1 VHTNIPRCLRS
12 APFEGGIPTRADS
25 GCIIITGRIVYCKGE
40 WYSAKGGEGIAVKNS
55 SSKRVAPAFPEPGD
69 VVTIYGQADLTAYS
83 KAERYGAAQGE
94 KLAVKNP
101 SSKRVAPAFPE
112 PGDVVTIC
120 GQTGWQRFS

>member
-1 VHTNIPRCLRS
+1 
-12 APFEGGIPTRADS
+12 
-25 GCIIITGRIVYCKGE
+25 
-40 WYSAKGGEGIAVKNS
+40 
-55 SSKRVAPAFPEPGD
+55 VAPAFPEPGD

-112 PGDVVTIC
+112 PGDVVTIY
-120 GQTGWQRFS
+120 GQTDRTGYCKDERCGAAGGEKI